1 MQNQINKFDTSSLS
15 LNKIQ
20 FLSVLSLYFFTLG
33 TAILGFSAYLFT
45 EASGFS
51 EQNLI
56 EWSGQGLFWAFISLF
71 VSIFIL
77 FIPIEFFNSYKLL
90 NRSFK
95 DLIANIV
102 SVILISLICLVLF
115 QILLNGE
122 NTFLSHY
129 LILARA
135 VSFSGFIAIPLVFFL
150 LHNFGKNIYFIE
162 KYAYSLVLFIWV
174 IASQIF
180 L

>member
-1 MQNQINKFDTSSLS
+1 MQNQINKLNTSGLS
-15 LNKIQ
+15 LNKLQ

-33 TAILGFSAYLFT
+33 TAILGFSVYLFT
-45 EASGFS
+45 EASGIA
-51 EQNLI
+51 EKNLI
-56 EWSGQGLFWAFISLF
+56 DWSGQGLFWSLISLF
-71 VSIFIL
+71 ISIFIL
-77 FIPIEFFNSYKLL
+77 FIPIEFFNSYKIL

-115 QILLNGE
+115 QV
-122 NTFLSHY
+122 FLSSDNKFFSQY

-135 VSFSGFIAIPLVFFL
+135 VSFSGFIAIPLVLFL
-150 LHNFGKNIYFIE
+150 LHNFGKNIYFFE
-162 KYAYSLVLFIWV
+162 KYAFSVVLFIWV
-174 IASQIF
+174 ITSQIF

>member
-1 MQNQINKFDTSSLS
+1 MQNQISKLDTSGLT
-15 LNKIQ
+15 LNKLQ

-45 EASGFS
+45 EASGIS
-51 EQNLI
+51 EKNLI
-56 EWSGQGLFWAFISLF
+56 DWSGQGLFWSLISLF
-71 VSIFIL
+71 ISIFIL
-77 FIPIEFFNSYKLL
+77 FIPIEFFNSYKIL

-102 SVILISLICLVLF
+102 SVILISLIFLVLF
-115 QILLNGE
+115 QVLLSSDNK
-122 NTFLSHY
+122 FFSQY

-135 VSFSGFIAIPLVFFL
+135 VSFSGFIAIPLVLFL
-150 LHNFGKNIYFIE
+150 LHNFGKNIYFLE
-162 KYAYSLVLFIWV
+162 KYAFSVVLFIWV
-174 IASQIF
+174 ITSQIF